1 MAAAD
6 TEVAAADTEAADT
19 EEAAAAAMA
28 VETAMEAEAAATVA
42 VPAAMEAAATT
53 VAAAA
58 ATVAVDIEKR
68 PPSSG
73 IHQITCIGIFR
84 RAHPFTSH
92 EDTRAIKRPSQN
104 AVLY

>member
-1 MAAAD
+1 M
-6 TEVAAADTEAADT
+6 
-19 EEAAAAAMA
+19 EAAAVATA
-28 VETAMEAEAAATVA
+28 V
-42 VPAAMEAAATT
+42 VPAATEAAATT
-53 VAAAA
+53 VAAA

>member
-1 MAAAD
+1 MAAATD
-6 TEVAAADTEAADT
+6 MEAVVEATAAA
-19 EEAAAAAMA
+19 
-28 VETAMEAEAAATVA
+28 V
-42 VPAAMEAAATT
+42 
-53 VAAAA
+53 AAA

-68 PPSSG
+68 PPPSG
-73 IHQITCIGIFR
+73 SHQITCIGIFR